1 MNFFLAF
8 LLLTSSVNSQKI
20 DGFIK
25 SLGSVHTGVHCVN
38 SRTGESVYSYNQD
51 YFFIPASVQKLFT
64 IAGSFVSLGT
74 DFRFS
79 TSILSDSV
87 RNDTVFNIYLRG
99 SGDPSLDLKS
109 LSSIAAEIKNKG
121 ITRIEGD
128 IFTYYRDLD
137 TLPLGVGWMWDEGF
151 YSYSAKISALSC
163 CGNFVTV
170 KASLSQGRVSVEVSP
185 KTEFI
190 EFVNLLVPGQD
201 NRYTV
206 DRYFENGKN
215 IIIFSGS
222 LKNPI
227 ERTVNLERPDL
238 FTGYL
243 FKNEILKTGI
253 SFEGAVTNILTL
265 PALYETLCVN
275 YSQPLSSLTDSI
287 LNFSLNLA
295 SELLLRKIASL
306 VTPGASSLDG
316 VSYILQRLGEMGLSS
331 SGIVAKDGCGLSRY
345 NLMTPKF
352 ITSLLR
358 LMLRHPS
365 LSGLFHN
372 SLPLMGKE
380 GTVSNRLRRIS
391 GDRIRAKTGTLTGI
405 SSIAGY
411 IVTEGRDTLC
421 FSILMNNFTISQN
434 QIKNIQDSIIL
445 ELSNY

>member
-1 MNFFLAF
+1 
-8 LLLTSSVNSQKI
+8 
-20 DGFIK
+20 
-25 SLGSVHTGVHCVN
+25 
-38 SRTGESVYSYNQD
+38 E
-51 YFFIPASVQKLFT
+51 
-64 IAGSFVSLGT
+64 FV
-74 DFRFS
+74 
-79 TSILSDSV
+79 
-87 RNDTVFNIYLRG
+87 
-99 SGDPSLDLKS
+99 
-109 LSSIAAEIKNKG
+109 
-121 ITRIEGD
+121 
-128 IFTYYRDLD
+128 
-137 TLPLGVGWMWDEGF
+137 
-151 YSYSAKISALSC
+151 
-163 CGNFVTV
+163 
-170 KASLSQGRVSVEVSP
+170 
-185 KTEFI
+185 
-190 EFVNLLVPGQD
+190 EFVNLLVPGSE

-206 DRYFENGKN
+206 ERYFENGKN

-243 FKNEILKTGI
+243 LKNEILKNGI
-253 SFEGAVTNILTL
+253 SFSGTTTNILTL

-275 YSQPLSSLTDSI
+275 FSQPLHSLTDSI
-287 LNFSLNLA
+287 LTYSLNLA

-316 VSYILQRLGEMGLSS
+316 VSYILQRLSEMGLSS

-352 ITSLLR
+352 LTSLLR
-358 LMLRHPS
+358 FMLRQPS
-365 LSGLFHN
+365 VSVHFFN

-391 GDRIRAKTGTLTGI
+391 GDKIRAKTGTLTGI

-411 IVTEGRDTLC
+411 IVTESRDTLC

-445 ELSNY
+445 ELTHY